1 MKRAQQTF
9 ADLKDREKKKPRRVG
24 RLWNLE
30 RVGNRFSLRGFEK
43 ASDLLPSQ
51 LVPSKVP
58 ARPLTVTELSHT
70 ELVLFKPLILC

>member
-9 ADLKDREKKKPRRVG
+9 ADFKRQRKKKPNKPRHVG

-30 RVGNRFSLRGFEK
+30 RVGSRFSLRGFEK
-43 ASDLLPSQ
+43 SSDLLTSQ

-58 ARPLTVTELSHT
+58 ARPLTQNCHITNLCFLSH
-70 ELVLFKPLILC
+70 